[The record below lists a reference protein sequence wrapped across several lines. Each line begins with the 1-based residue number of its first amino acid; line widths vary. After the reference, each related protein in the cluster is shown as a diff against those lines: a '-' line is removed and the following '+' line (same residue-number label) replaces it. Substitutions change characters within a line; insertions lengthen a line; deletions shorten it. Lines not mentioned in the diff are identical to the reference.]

1 MSCNVQGCPGEYEDR
16 ALVLADR
23 VGAGIIV
30 IEGVPAQV
38 CAVCG
43 DELLA
48 LRTVERLQ
56 ALRRTPP
63 PPTRFAPLYDFA
75 TAEAA
80 VAAEVAVP

>member
-1 MSCNVQGCPGEYEDR
+1 MHHAGLPGRVRGPR
-16 ALVLADR
+16 AGPGRPRGRGV
-23 VGAGIIV
+23 IV
-30 IEGVPAQV
+30 IEGVPARV

-63 PPTRFAPLYDFA
+63 PPTRCAPLYDFA
-75 TAEAA
+75 TAG
-80 VAAEVAVP
+80 VGKAEVAVP